1 MFQRHG
7 VLPKVIFGPT
17 KACPWEDNTRD
28 SKIIRRLFPSQ
39 AEREIR
45 AAVPEVWPR
54 LWRYGLTLTRDRAE
68 AEDLAQEAVAQGLA
82 NAAQFAP
89 GTRVDRWL
97 MRILHNLW
105 LNRLRA
111 AKVRRGAGVV
121 DAQDADLIAPGDP
134 EQTFFGREVLSAV
147 MDLSETQRSVVL
159 LVYVEGYAYAEAA
172 EILGVPIGT
181 IMSRLAAARVKLKER
196 LGDREC

>member
-1 MFQRHG
+1 M
-7 VLPKVIFGPT
+7 
-17 KACPWEDNTRD
+17 
-28 SKIIRRLFPSQ
+28 
-39 AEREIR
+39 
-45 AAVPEVWPR
+45 
-54 LWRYGLTLTRDRAE
+54 
-68 AEDLAQEAVAQGLA
+68 AQEAVAQGLA
-82 NAAQFAP
+82 KAAQFTP

-121 DAQDADLIAPGDP
+121 DAQDADLVAPGDS
-134 EQTFFGREVLSAV
+134 EQTFFGGEVLSAV

-172 EILGVPIGT
+172 EMLGVPIGT

-196 LGDREC
+196 LGDRE